1 MTILKMFKREGRA
14 RETVVGG
21 RRKGQMATVDEEG
34 KVRLVPGDL
43 TW

>member
-1 MTILKMFKREGRA
+1 M
-14 RETVVGG
+14 VGVGCG